1 VKVLVRQISTGL
13 YWRTG
18 RGWVQ
23 AEEAE
28 IFVDSASA
36 VVFCVGQ
43 GIRDVHVILS
53 FDDPR
58 FDVVMRPFGEK
69 GHALTARELVD
80 ESQALT
86 DKAKETSAKTKALL
100 AGAHETLA
108 ELKERKKQR
117 PFKRKRIGEKE

>member
-28 IFVDSASA
+28 VFVDSASA

-43 GIRDVHVILS
+43 GMRDIHVILS

-58 FDVVMRPFGEK
+58 FDVVMRPFGDK
-69 GHALTARELVD
+69 GNAQTTRELVD
-80 ESQALT
+80 ESRALT
-86 DKAKETSAKTKALL
+86 DKAKETTGKTKALL
-100 AGAHETLA
+100 AGAHQTLA
-108 ELKERKKQR
+108 ELKERKKPR
-117 PFKRKRIGEKE
+117 PFKRKQIEEKE